1 MNELNNKSKSE
12 LFEIFD
18 KFFLGITIIGLVL
31 LTITYFG
38 IPSLNF
44 LVPYSGFSAQ
54 KNKKFER
61 KLCVQFTT
69 NQMRLSRFRS
79 YTS

>member
-44 LVPYSGFSAQ
+44 LVPYSRFSAQ

-61 KLCVQFTT
+61 KVCV
-69 NQMRLSRFRS
+69 
-79 YTS
+79 